1 MADLFNLDA
10 ELLADQDPRHAD
22 LQDDDGNVDVDNE
35 DLLEEEDHVHGEE
48 WDDDD
53 QGDAEQVEVLAL
65 SPTATAASTAADID
79 STQQQLPQQQ
89 ERFDLE
95 DIAASA
101 SAQDL
106 DYTKL
111 YSFWMQETQ
120 SPELLPFPA
129 ALVDRIQES
138 IANSHANATD
148 DSNPI
153 DTGNEGLDAL
163 LTSLLTIDTDRVTF
177 LLADLLKRRLQKIE
191 AHPLYMETK
200 LNCMSPHEVSD

>member
-10 ELLADQDPRHAD
+10 ELLADQDPRHPD

-35 DLLEEEDHVHGEE
+35 DLQQEEDHGEE

-53 QGDAEQVEVLAL
+53 QGDAEHVEVLAL

-79 STQQQLPQQQ
+79 STQQLPQQQ

-101 SAQDL
+101 SAHDL

-120 SPELLPFPA
+120 SPELLPFPS

-138 IANSHANATD
+138 IANSHAHATD

-200 LNCMSPHEVSD
+200 LDCMSPHEVSE